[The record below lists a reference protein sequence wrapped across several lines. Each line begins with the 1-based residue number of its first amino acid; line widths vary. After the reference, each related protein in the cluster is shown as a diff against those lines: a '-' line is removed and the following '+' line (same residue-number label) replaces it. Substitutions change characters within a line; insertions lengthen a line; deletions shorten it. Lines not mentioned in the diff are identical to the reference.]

1 VWGTDQ
7 IVFSEE
13 AELAALKVF
22 TCSLNNDT
30 MQTEEVKIEVYDK
43 REKPITTMCVQQIA
57 GNIFR
62 MVDNDIFNW
71 RLTFNPSEIKG

>member
-1 VWGTDQ
+1 
-7 IVFSEE
+7 
-13 AELAALKVF
+13 
-22 TCSLNNDT
+22 